1 MSLTTNTFF
10 TILGLPDSFLSNDPE
25 TWSADKNYK
34 SAEKIV
40 QSITVVNDAAER
52 GVKLIQDFNTILTK
66 NEEQKQF
73 LLQVVQEHCK
83 LYPESKKSTVI
94 AGLHL
99 AADNSKDDPSPPEYV
114 DSD

>member
-1 MSLTTNTFF
+1 M
-10 TILGLPDSFLSNDPE
+10 
-25 TWSADKNYK
+25 
-34 SAEKIV
+34 
-40 QSITVVNDAAER
+40 VNDAAER

-66 NEEQKQF
+66 NEE
-73 LLQVVQEHCK
+73 VQEHCK